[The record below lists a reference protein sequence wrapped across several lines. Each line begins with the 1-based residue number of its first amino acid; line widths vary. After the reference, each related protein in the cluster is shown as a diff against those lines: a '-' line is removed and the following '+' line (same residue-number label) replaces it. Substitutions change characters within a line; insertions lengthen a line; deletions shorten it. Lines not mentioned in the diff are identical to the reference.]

1 MCEAIRYELAEN
13 TCGKKT
19 ATHTAPVLV
28 TECVAV
34 VAKAHPEFT
43 EETLRDFVEESFR
56 DGEKRFEIEGGTIR
70 ALLPSRP
77 AVDELCDLPLPLTPQ
92 TNATKKEAT

>member
-43 EETLRDFVEESFR
+43 VLLAELLKLSLEEAVCHRSR
-56 DGEKRFEIEGGTIR
+56 KAEKSH
-70 ALLPSRP
+70 SRRKNIFCRKATS
-77 AVDELCDLPLPLTPQ
+77 AVCS
-92 TNATKKEAT
+92 